1 MFIRL
6 SRLNHLFTPLAEA
19 TRSGVD
25 LTQSLAEAGAGKLR
39 SVVTLINQLLGQFH
53 STIVKIAATSVALSE
68 VAPHL
73 SGVAGE
79 LEKRARQQRENAES
93 IASASRD
100 MADTVAAIAS
110 SSAEA
115 GAFTE
120 QVRQAT
126 RDAEEASQR
135 AETQIRQI
143 GQGAGTLAQQLAVL
157 QTSCATI
164 GETVQLIKAIAD
176 RTRILSL
183 NAAIEAARAGEQ
195 GRGFAVVAD
204 EVRTLA
210 DQTSEATQH
219 VEQVL
224 VAIRQQTQDTATA
237 MTHVEDEVHD
247 GMDASATANA
257 RLRAAAS
264 DIDTL
269 IGHVRAIA
277 EASAAQSERV
287 GDVAGRI
294 DTVARSTQDQLD
306 DAHRLSACAAQIRT
320 QTEEL
325 LTEVGEFRFEGHRV
339 TRLQVEQAAAQWQLS
354 DLRRDQIEAHLA
366 ALCRALPAL
375 ELAYVTDPQ
384 GRQMCANVARDSV
397 DAAAVGHDWSTREWY
412 RQPIR
417 SGRVYVSGIYRSAA
431 TDDFCFTISLPLRDA
446 AGQPIGVLGA
456 DVRFD
461 HIVRA

>member
-6 SRLNHLFTPLAEA
+6 SRLNHVFMPLAEA

-25 LTQSLAEAGAGKLR
+25 LTQSLAEVGAGKLR
-39 SVVTLINQLLGQFH
+39 SVVALINQLLGQFH
-53 STIVKIAATSVALSE
+53 STIVKIAGTSVALSE

-79 LEKRARQQRENAES
+79 LEKRARHQRENAES
-93 IASASRD
+93 IAAASRD
-100 MADTVAAIAS
+100 MADTVSSIAS

-120 QVRQAT
+120 EVRQAT
-126 RDAEEASQR
+126 RDAEEASMR
-135 AETQIRQI
+135 AETQIHQI
-143 GQGAGTLAQQLAVL
+143 GQGAGALSEQLAVL
-157 QTSCATI
+157 QASCATI

-204 EVRTLA
+204 EARTLA

-224 VAIRQQTQDTATA
+224 VTIRQQTQDTAEA
-237 MTHVEDEVHD
+237 MAHVEEEVHG
-247 GMDASATANA
+247 GMHASATANS

-264 DIDTL
+264 HIETL
-269 IGHVRAIA
+269 IGHVRTIA
-277 EASAAQSERV
+277 DASAAQSERV
-287 GDVAGRI
+287 SDVAGRI

-325 LTEVGEFRFEGHRV
+325 LTEVGEFRFEGHRA
-339 TRLQVEQAAAQWQLS
+339 TRQHVEQAVAQWQLS
-354 DLRRDQIEAHLA
+354 RLQREELEGHLS
-366 ALCRALPAL
+366 ALCHTLPAL
-375 ELAYVTDPQ
+375 ELAYITDPQ
-384 GRQMCANVARDSV
+384 GCQICANVSRDGT
-397 DAAAVGHDWSTREWY
+397 DAAAVGRDWSGREWF
-412 RQPIR
+412 RQPVR
-417 SGRVYVSGIYRSAA
+417 SSRVYVSGIYRSAA

-446 AGQPIGVLGA
+446 RGQTIGVLGA

-461 HIVRA
+461 HIVNA